1 MLQTVDPA
9 VVVPTFD
16 VEVVVR
22 RLYAVLV
29 GRDPDDAG
37 LEHWKR
43 IVGNSQDPTLLV
55 EALITS
61 DEYRN
66 QARHL
71 IAAGAAVRGS
81 LFYYNASFD
90 PHEIIRRH
98 AVPDLRSRPE
108 YLTNFLGVLI
118 NPDHFGPLLTAC
130 RGLVEEV
137 PIPTNW
143 HADMAEWGAA
153 LRAVDLARTS
163 FTMIELGCGWGCWMN
178 NTGVAARNAGLDVH
192 LIGVEGDEGHIS
204 FAHEAVAANGFLPF
218 EVRIHHGVAAAN
230 AGTALFPRQ
239 ARSGVSWGSE
249 PIFGATDRQ
258 RAEALEMASHDVLT
272 MIPLSELVR
281 DHQRIDL
288 LHVDIQGGEADLV
301 ADALDLLGAKVAYLL
316 VGTHSRQIEGR
327 LFSTLL
333 DAGWCLEIE
342 RPAMLTVRPCSVSTA
357 IDGVQGWRNPRL
369 IPLP

>member
-1 MLQTVDPA
+1 MDAA
-9 VVVPTFD
+9 VTPSAFD
-16 VEVVVR
+16 VEAVVH
-22 RLYAVLV
+22 RLYAIIV
-29 GRDPDDAG
+29 GRVPDDPG
-37 LEHWKR
+37 LKHWKQIIQDR
-43 IVGNSQDPTLLV
+43 QDPALLV
-55 EALITS
+55 EALLAS
-61 DEYRN
+61 EEYRN

-71 IAAGAAVRGS
+71 IAGS
-81 LFYYNASFD
+81 ATRRDRLYHYNANFD
-90 PHEIIRRH
+90 PDEVMRRH
-98 AVPDLRSRPE
+98 AVPDLRSRPD

-130 RGLVEEV
+130 RGLVEDL
-137 PIPTNW
+137 PIPANW

-192 LIGVEGDEGHIS
+192 LIGIEGDEGHIS
-204 FAHEAVAANGFLPF
+204 FAHQAVAANGFLPSQ
-218 EVRIHHGVAAAN
+218 VRIHHGVAAAG

-239 ARSGVSWGSE
+239 ARSGVSWGLE
-249 PIFGATDRQ
+249 PIFGATDLQ
-258 RAEALEMASHDVLT
+258 RADALEQASHDILT

-288 LHVDIQGGEADLV
+288 LHVDIQGGEADLI
-301 ADALDLLGAKVAYLL
+301 ADAIEVLNAKVAYLL

-327 LFSTLL
+327 LFSMLL
-333 DAGWCLEIE
+333 ESGWCLEIE
-342 RPAMLTVRPCSVSTA
+342 RPAILTVQSCSISIG

-369 IPLP
+369 IPLA